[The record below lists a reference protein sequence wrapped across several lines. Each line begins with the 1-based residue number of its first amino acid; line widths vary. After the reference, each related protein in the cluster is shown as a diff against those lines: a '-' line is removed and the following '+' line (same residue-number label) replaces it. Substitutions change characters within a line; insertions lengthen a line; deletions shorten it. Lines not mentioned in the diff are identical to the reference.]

1 MVEKYYDKDC
11 NLDVLTGK
19 TVAIIGFGSQG
30 HAHALNLKES
40 GINVV
45 VGLAEDSKTRETV
58 EEFGI
63 EVSTVEEAARKADI
77 VMMLVPD
84 ELSADIYNN
93 SVAPN
98 LVSGDTLMYAH
109 GFNIHYNLVIPATD
123 IDVIMVAPKGP
134 GHTVRSEYERGFG
147 VPSLIAIYRDASGK
161 AKETALAYASAIGA
175 GRAGIIETTFKEET
189 ETDLFGEQA
198 VLCGGVTSLM
208 KAGFEV
214 LVEAG
219 YEPEMAY
226 FECIHE
232 MKLIIDMV
240 VEGGFANMRNS
251 ISNTAEYGD
260 YVSGPRVIDQ
270 YVKDNMREVLEDIQ
284 TGKFASQFVQEM
296 SSGRKIRFLTTRERE
311 ADHQLEEVGSELRSM
326 MQGLDNK

>member
-11 NLDVLTGK
+11 NLDNLVGK
-19 TVAIIGFGSQG
+19 KVAIIGFGSQG
-30 HAHALNLKES
+30 HAHALNLMES
-40 GINVV
+40 GIDVV
-45 VGLAEDSKTRETV
+45 VGLSENSTSRAQA
-58 EEFGI
+58 EEFGLT
-63 EVSTVEEAARKADI
+63 VLTVEEAAKQANI

-84 ELSADIYNN
+84 EVSADLYNEK
-93 SVAPN
+93 VAPY
-98 LVSGDTLMYAH
+98 LEKGDTLMYAH
-109 GFNIHYNLVIPATD
+109 GFNIHYNLVIPKED
-123 IDVIMVAPKGP
+123 LDVIMVAPKGP

-147 VPSLIAIYRDASGK
+147 VPSLIAIYQDATGN

-175 GRAGIIETTFKEET
+175 GRAGILETTFQEET

-198 VLCGGVTSLM
+198 VLCGGVTALM

-260 YVSGPRVIDQ
+260 YTAGPRVITED
-270 YVKDNMREVLEDIQ
+270 VKENMREILADVQ
-284 TGKFASQFVQEM
+284 TGKFASEFIQEF
-296 SSGRKIRFLTTRERE
+296 SAGKKIRFLTTRQKE
-311 ADHQLEEVGSELRSM
+311 AEHQLETVGEDLRGM
-326 MQGLDNK
+326 MQGLSNK